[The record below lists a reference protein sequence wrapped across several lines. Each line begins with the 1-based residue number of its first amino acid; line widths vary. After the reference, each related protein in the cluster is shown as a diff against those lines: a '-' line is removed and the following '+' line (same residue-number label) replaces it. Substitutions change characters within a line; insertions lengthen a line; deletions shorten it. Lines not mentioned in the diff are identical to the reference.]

1 MTLHR
6 LTWRNLWAHP
16 VRALLTVLAVMVGIF
31 LFCFLTSIV
40 TSLEAAVKAVASNRV
55 VVGSAVSLF
64 QSLPTT
70 SQYLDGIRETPGV
83 EAVTR
88 FTWFGGLYPGKDA
101 PEPQFG
107 TDPEELLRSY
117 PEVVIDPDQA
127 KAWYEDKKGCIIGRI
142 VAEQKGYKIGDQIA
156 LRGTIYPR
164 VDGTP
169 WTFTVRGIYTSL
181 KPNVDEQT
189 LHFHWSYLDETLE
202 RGEAYGPRGTSV
214 YLVRLKQGVR
224 GEDVSAAIDERF
236 ERGPQRTRTQTEA
249 AFQAGFISML
259 GNLPTFLGLI
269 GGAVVVALIFGVV
282 NTMTLAARERVRSM
296 GILKALGFHDGVPAR
311 LYVGEALLLVALGGG
326 LGIALAWITQEPFR
340 VAFGTYIPQYFVST
354 DTLVF
359 AGMICLGIA
368 VLAGLIPAIRASRL
382 KAVEALRT

>member
-1 MTLHR
+1 MTLQG
-6 LTWRNLWAHP
+6 LTVRHLLQHP
-16 VRALLTVLAVMVGIF
+16 VRSLLTVLALMVGIF

-40 TSLEAAVKAVASNRV
+40 TSLEAAVKAVAANRI

-70 SQYLDGIRETPGV
+70 AQYIDGIGETPGV
-83 EAVTR
+83 ESVTR

-107 TDPEELLRSY
+107 CDPQALLSSY
-117 PEVVIDPDQA
+117 PEVQLDPAQA
-127 KAWYEDKKGCIIGRI
+127 RAWMEDKRGCIIGRL
-142 VAEQKGYKIGDQIA
+142 VAQSKGLKVGDQVP

-164 VDGTP
+164 VDGGP
-169 WTFTVRGIYTSL
+169 WTFTVCGIYTST

-189 LHFHWSYLDETLE
+189 MYFHWSYMDETLE
-202 RGEAYGPRGTSV
+202 RGEAFGPRGTSV
-214 YLVRLKQGVR
+214 YLVRLGDGVR
-224 GEDVSAAIDERF
+224 GEDVSAAIDARF

-269 GGAVVVALIFGVV
+269 GGAVLVALVFGVI
-282 NTMTLAARERVRSM
+282 NTMTLAARERTRTM
-296 GILKALGFHDGVPAR
+296 GILKALGFPDRVPAR
-311 LYVGEALLLVALGGG
+311 LYVGESLMLVALGSG
-326 LGIALAWITQEPFR
+326 LGLALAWVTQEPFR
-340 VAFGTYIPQYFVST
+340 LAFGTFIPQYFVSV
-354 DTLVF
+354 DTFVL
-359 AGMICLGIA
+359 AGLLSVGMA
-368 VLAGLIPAIRASRL
+368 VLAGMVPALSARRL